1 MKNGQPDRFIY
12 IVGEHQD
19 GIIPE
24 NPEVF
29 AFTRKSMERVETD
42 ELQLV
47 LANVFARGQ
56 YFPGPDGAL
65 ASVIHEFVARSE
77 RYRQKSAKLNKG
89 RCTLVTA
96 LKRLD
101 GEISV
106 KVTAVMPVEHGS
118 LDPER
123 PEGFHTL
130 LIRTLPDFQ
139 NALIEEAYAQDSK
152 LIGIIKEATMHHI
165 QGSLQ

>member
-1 MKNGQPDRFIY
+1 MKNKQADRFIY

-29 AFTRKSMERVETD
+29 AFTNTSMARIETN
-42 ELQLV
+42 ELALV

-56 YFPGPDGAL
+56 YFPGSEGAL

-77 RYRQKSAKLNKG
+77 RYRQRAAKLKKG

-96 LKRLD
+96 FRRLD

-106 KVTAVMPVEHGS
+106 KVTAVMPVKPAS

-123 PEGFHTL
+123 PEGFHAL
-130 LIRTLPDFQ
+130 LIDALPGFQ
-139 NALIEEAYAQDSK
+139 NALVEEAYAPDSK
-152 LIGIIKEATMHHI
+152 LIEIIKEATMHHI

>member
-1 MKNGQPDRFIY
+1 VKNRQADRFIY

-29 AFTRKSMERVETD
+29 AFTKKSMERVETG
-42 ELQLV
+42 ELALV

-56 YFPGPDGAL
+56 YFPGPSGAL

-77 RYRQKSAKLNKG
+77 RYKQKAAKLKKG
-89 RCTLVTA
+89 RCTLVTVF
-96 LKRLD
+96 KRLD

-106 KVTAVMPVEHGS
+106 KVTALMPVEPGS

-123 PEGFHTL
+123 VEGFHRL
-130 LIRTLPDFQ
+130 LLKELPGFQ
-139 NALIEEAYAQDSK
+139 SALIEEAYAPDSK
-152 LIGIIKEATMHHI
+152 LIDIVKEATMHHI

>member
-1 MKNGQPDRFIY
+1 MKKKQADRFIY
-12 IVGEHQD
+12 IVGEHQE

-29 AFTRKSMERVETD
+29 AFTKKSMENIETG
-42 ELQLV
+42 ELALV

-56 YFPGPDGAL
+56 YFPGSSGAL

-77 RYRQKSAKLNKG
+77 RYKQQTAKLKKG

-96 LKRLD
+96 FKRLD

-106 KVTAVMPVEHGS
+106 KVTAVMEVTSAS
-118 LDPER
+118 LDPQQ
-123 PEGFHTL
+123 PEGFHQL
-130 LIRTLPDFQ
+130 LI
-139 NALIEEAYAQDSK
+139 NALPGFQDVLVEEAYASDSK
-152 LIGIIKEATMHHI
+152 LIDIVKEATMHHI